1 MSVPRPAILV
11 ETVTDPVVLPQII
24 CASLATFCAINK
36 LLGILSLNNWV
47 EKYSAASAVL
57 VIKSTGCLVA

>member
-11 ETVTDPVVLPQII
+11 ETVTAPSCPASAII

-57 VIKSTGCLVA
+57 VIKSIVA